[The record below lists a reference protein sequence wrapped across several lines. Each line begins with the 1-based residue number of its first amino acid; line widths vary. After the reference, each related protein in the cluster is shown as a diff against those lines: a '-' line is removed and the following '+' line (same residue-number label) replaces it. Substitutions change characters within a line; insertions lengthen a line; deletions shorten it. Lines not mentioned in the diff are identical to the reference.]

1 MTKKEFLKQYLKAKR
16 EIEIKS
22 EQISDLKDLATKI
35 TQTLAP
41 DKVKSTSDNRLESTV
56 SKIVDIEKEI
66 YADIDNLKKIYLQ
79 VEGAIDS
86 VPNSIQRD
94 ILRLR
99 YINGMKWEQIA
110 VKLNYDYRWILRLH
124 GMALNQ
130 IAIESHY

>member
-56 SKIVDIEKEI
+56 SKIVDIEKGI
-66 YADIDNLKKIYLQ
+66 CADIDNLKKIYLQ

-99 YINGMKWEQIA
+99 YINGKTWEQIA
-110 VKLNYDYRWILRLH
+110 VELDFSYQWVCELH
-124 GMALNQ
+124 GRALQN
-130 IAIESHY
+130 ILV

>member
-66 YADIDNLKKIYLQ
+66 YADIDNLKKFIFKWKARLILFQIQSREIY
-79 VEGAIDS
+79 
-86 VPNSIQRD
+86 
-94 ILRLR
+94 
-99 YINGMKWEQIA
+99 
-110 VKLNYDYRWILRLH
+110 
-124 GMALNQ
+124 
-130 IAIESHY
+130 